1 MTISF
6 DYSNAQSFMKQNEV
20 DNLSEF
26 VKVAHNML
34 YEKKDQVLI
43 FLVGWIYPRNMI
55 KRNSHE

>member
-26 VKVAHNML
+26 VKVL